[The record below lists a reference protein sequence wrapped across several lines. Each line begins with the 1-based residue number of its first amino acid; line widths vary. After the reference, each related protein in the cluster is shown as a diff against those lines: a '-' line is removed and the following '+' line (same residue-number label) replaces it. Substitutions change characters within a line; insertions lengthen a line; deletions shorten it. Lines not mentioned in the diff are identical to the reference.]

1 MELLELLKARYSV
14 RRFADKPV
22 EEEKLQLV
30 LEAGACAP
38 TAKNQQP
45 QHIYVLESA
54 AALEKIRAITPCAFD
69 APVVL
74 LICGNR
80 QEGWTNPFN
89 DRNATEMDCS
99 IVTAQMMLE
108 AQSLGLGTTW
118 GLLVRYGG
126 GEKAVCP
133 AGGPRALCPAAAGLC
148 RGRLPSQPDA
158 FQPQAAL

>member
-74 LICGNR
+74 LICGDR
-80 QEGWTNPFN
+80 QEGWTKRMNRDETVQQENWKKRPVIKLN
-89 DRNATEMDCS
+89 H
-99 IVTAQMMLE
+99 
-108 AQSLGLGTTW
+108 GL
-118 GLLVRYGG
+118 V
-126 GEKAVCP
+126 
-133 AGGPRALCPAAAGLC
+133 
-148 RGRLPSQPDA
+148 
-158 FQPQAAL
+158 